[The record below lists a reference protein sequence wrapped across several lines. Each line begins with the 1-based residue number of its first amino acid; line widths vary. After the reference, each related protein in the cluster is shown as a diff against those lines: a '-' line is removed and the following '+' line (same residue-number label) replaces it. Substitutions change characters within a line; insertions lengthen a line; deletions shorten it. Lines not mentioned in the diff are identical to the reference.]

1 VPCVK
6 LIQGCAELWITSL
19 CARSGGR
26 WRSSPSPR
34 LGRSSVPRAERK
46 SRTRWPGLPTELEE
60 EPEETKRFDL
70 LMLNL
75 ELSMLRTEPAYVRLQ
90 NQVREIAELL
100 EEKDAIPILRVQMD
114 LIQDIQADD
123 WGRMRRFRC
132 SSRARRRERDRAPAA
147 CGCYERCQVLCE
159 GPPFPARAPQDHV
172 TIQKRR
178 RNKPLT
184 QSDLAEL
191 ERMLIAI
198 SGTASRLRT
207 AHHSCA
213 FQDSVVVVDDCEVAA
228 LWFQR
233 YPLFHR

>member
-6 LIQGCAELWITSL
+6 LIQGCAELWITSS

-60 EPEETKRFDL
+60 EPEETKGFDL
-70 LMLNL
+70 LMFNL

-132 SSRARRRERDRAPAA
+132 SSRARRRLRDLVR
-147 CGCYERCQVLCE
+147 LI
-159 GPPFPARAPQDHV
+159 DK
-172 TIQKRR
+172 QKR
-178 RNKPLT
+178 KPAFT
-184 QSDLAEL
+184 DFEDLLGGENVIVLPPLADATNDAKFYAKAL
-191 ERMLIAI
+191 PFLRARPRTMSRFR
-198 SGTASRLRT
+198 SGGETSL
-207 AHHSCA
+207 
-213 FQDSVVVVDDCEVAA
+213 
-228 LWFQR
+228 
-233 YPLFHR
+233 

>member
-1 VPCVK
+1 MH
-6 LIQGCAELWITSL
+6 
-19 CARSGGR
+19 
-26 WRSSPSPR
+26 PR
-34 LGRSSVPRAERK
+34 LKTTRALRQAHSRLCRTLDNFIVRPQRRTVEK
-46 SRTRWPGLPTELEE
+46 FAKPEAWKVLSPESRTEVAHEVAGLATELEE

-159 GPPFPARAPQDHV
+159 GPPFPARAH
-172 TIQKRR
+172 
-178 RNKPLT
+178 
-184 QSDLAEL
+184 
-191 ERMLIAI
+191 
-198 SGTASRLRT
+198 
-207 AHHSCA
+207 
-213 FQDSVVVVDDCEVAA
+213 
-228 LWFQR
+228 
-233 YPLFHR
+233 